1 MVTQANNIIDA
12 KNINKLRVSNRPVQ
26 SLARV
31 ETPPDTLPI
40 TSALQTTLDLEE
52 MLAMFRREIAQHI
65 KIDGLIYRSSDNGL
79 LIQQGLAGRHR
90 ASYGLTLVE
99 EPLGDITLSRST
111 PFSEHELALVEY
123 LLCPLLYPLR
133 NALRYQTALSAAYRD
148 PLTGVHNRAALEEA
162 LPREIELACRHDL
175 PLTMVLIDLDHFK
188 RINDNFGHAAG
199 DCALRETAGHVTRL
213 LRTSD
218 RVFRYGGEEFVVL
231 LTATDAE
238 GAAIVTERIRSA
250 IAAEPCRCE
259 GKNITVTASIGYAE
273 MSLTDNQHTLFD
285 KTDKALYQA
294 KEEGRNRVRQYS

>member
-12 KNINKLRVSNRPVQ
+12 KNLNKRRVSTRPVQ
-26 SLARV
+26 SLARI

-52 MLAMFRREIAQHI
+52 MLVMFRHELATHI
-65 KIDGLIYRSSDNGL
+65 QIDGIIYRNNDNGL
-79 LIQQGLAGRHR
+79 LVQQGLPGRHR

-99 EPLGDITLSRST
+99 EQLGDITFSRNT
-111 PFSEHELALVEY
+111 PFSEHELALAEY

-133 NALRYQTALSAAYRD
+133 NALRYHSALSAAYRD

-175 PLTMVLIDLDHFK
+175 PLTMLLIDLDHFK
-188 RINDNFGHAAG
+188 RINDNYGHAAG
-199 DCALRETAGHVTRL
+199 DCALRVTASQVTDV

-231 LTATDAE
+231 LTATDSE
-238 GAAIVTERIRSA
+238 GAAIVAERIRAA
-250 IAAEPCRCE
+250 IAAEPCHCE
-259 GKNITVTASIGYAE
+259 GQAIPVTASLGYAE
-273 MSLTDNQHTLFD
+273 MSPSDNRHTLFD
-285 KTDKALYQA
+285 KTDKALYKA
-294 KEEGRNRVRQYS
+294 KDAGRNRVVAYD